1 MDMELA
7 RNTAITFFFAIFWGT
22 AISSMRT
29 YKVFHIWTLNRKG
42 NGIRVVFRLA
52 VGVIILN
59 VVPLL
64 IYYFIYTEPWFQ
76 IVPPKSPAMFICA
89 GVSSLSV
96 FSIVFLLPGIM
107 QLGLGRLLY
116 AKAIDKDDDKEIKES
131 WVSIAKGDEEI
142 EDISKKDGS
151 IVFFVTAIL
160 YIVVPIIASSF
171 IAKILIAG

>member
-1 MDMELA
+1 MDFGLT
-7 RNTAITFFFAIFWGT
+7 RGTAIIFFFAVFWGT

-29 YKVFHIWTLNRKG
+29 FKVFHIWTFNRQG
-42 NGIRVVFRLA
+42 NGIRVVFRLV

-64 IYYFIYTEPWFQ
+64 ICYFIYTEPWFQ
-76 IVPPKSPAMFICA
+76 IVPSKSPAMFVCA

-96 FSIVFLLPGIM
+96 FSIVFLLPGVM
-107 QLGLGRLLY
+107 QIGLGRLLY
-116 AKAIDKDDDKEIKES
+116 AKAIDKDDYAEREES
-131 WVSIAKGDEEI
+131 WVRIAKGDGEI

>member
-7 RNTAITFFFAIFWGT
+7 RSTAITFFFAIFWGT

-29 YKVFHIWTLNRKG
+29 YKVFHIWTFNRRG
-42 NGIRVVFRLA
+42 NGIGVVFRLV
-52 VGVIILN
+52 VGIIILN

-76 IVPPKSPAMFICA
+76 IVPPNSPAMFICA

-96 FSIVFLLPGIM
+96 FSIVFLLPGVM
-107 QLGLGRLLY
+107 QIGLGKLLY
-116 AKAIDKDDDKEIKES
+116 AKAIDKDDKETEES
-131 WVSIAKGDEEI
+131 WESIARGDEKI
-142 EDISKKDGS
+142 ADISKKDGS
-151 IVFFVTAIL
+151 VVFFVTAIL

-171 IAKILIAG
+171 IAKILIVG